1 MSAPSALPFKGLFFG
16 PPGHGKTRLIA
27 TAALDERTRPFLFLD
42 FEGGTQSIKGLPG
55 EGTDWEMRTV
65 RSWQDYNEAYEELRS
80 GTFKGT
86 GVDSLSET
94 HMGALLTILD
104 ENRGQRRDDD
114 KLEIQ
119 DYGKAMIQVRKFARA
134 FRDLPIHV
142 FFTAHS
148 KTETDPREGLIT
160 VPSLSGKLA
169 HEIPGMMDVSAYL
182 ALATNEEGKTYRSLL
197 LQNYAKIRTK
207 VRAPWGIEPPDE
219 INNPTVTSILDA
231 LGYE

>member
-1 MSAPSALPFKGLFFG
+1 MAAARYFKGMFFG
-16 PPGHGKTRLIA
+16 PPGHGKTRLA
-27 TAALDERTRPFLFLD
+27 GTAAQDKRTSPLLFLD
-42 FEGGTQSIKGLPG
+42 FEGGTQTLAGMPG
-55 EGTDWEMRTV
+55 EGKDWEE
-65 RSWQDYNEAYEELRS
+65 RSIRDWAGYNDAYTDLQE
-80 GTFKGT
+80 GKFKGAV
-86 GVDSLSET
+86 VDSLSET
-94 HMGALLTILD
+94 HVGALLAILS
-104 ENRGQRRDDD
+104 ENKGQRRDDD

-119 DYGKAMIQVRKFARA
+119 DYGKAMIQVRKFVRA

-160 VPSLSGKLA
+160 VPSMAGKLA

-182 ALATNEEGKTYRSLL
+182 ALVTDEDGKTRRSLL

-219 INNPTVTSILDA
+219 IDDPTVTKLLDT
-231 LGYE
+231 LGYND

>member
-1 MSAPSALPFKGLFFG
+1 MPAARKFKGLFFG
-16 PPGHGKTRLIA
+16 PPGHGKTRLAA
-27 TAALDERTRPFLFLD
+27 TAALDKRTRPMLFLD
-42 FEGGTQSIKGLPG
+42 FEGGTQSIAGLPG
-55 EGTDWEMRTV
+55 EGKDWEERTV
-65 RSWQDYNEAYEELRS
+65 RDWKGYNEAYKELEAGKFRS
-80 GTFKGT
+80 AT
-86 GVDSLSET
+86 VDSLSET
-94 HMGALLTILD
+94 HVGALLEILAGVA
-104 ENRGQRRDDD
+104 GQRRDDD

-119 DYGKAMIQVRKFARA
+119 DYGKAMIQLRKFVRA

-169 HEIPGMMDVSAYL
+169 HEIPGMMDVSGYL
-182 ALATNEEGKTYRSLL
+182 ALATDEGGKTYRTLL

-219 INNPTVTSILDA
+219 IDNPTVTTILDA
-231 LGYE
+231 LGYND